1 MYAGQG
7 TETPSCVGGANF
19 LIPDLVQPGPIFC
32 LTPGDR
38 ARLSDYPYRF
48 ARFMQLHDLNFENRR
63 HMTIREK
70 KIYVTEED
78 AAGLRRTIE
87 ARRDSMS
94 ADAANLEML
103 EEELDRAEIVPAD
116 NLPPDVVTM
125 QSRVRLTDLDS
136 GKALTYQLVFPNQ
149 ADIRKGRLSVLA
161 PIGTAL
167 LGYRV
172 GDIIEWS
179 TPGGERRLKV
189 EAIIERAEA
198 NGKA

>member
-1 MYAGQG
+1 
-7 TETPSCVGGANF
+7 
-19 LIPDLVQPGPIFC
+19 
-32 LTPGDR
+32 
-38 ARLSDYPYRF
+38 
-48 ARFMQLHDLNFENRR
+48 
-63 HMTIREK
+63 MTIREK